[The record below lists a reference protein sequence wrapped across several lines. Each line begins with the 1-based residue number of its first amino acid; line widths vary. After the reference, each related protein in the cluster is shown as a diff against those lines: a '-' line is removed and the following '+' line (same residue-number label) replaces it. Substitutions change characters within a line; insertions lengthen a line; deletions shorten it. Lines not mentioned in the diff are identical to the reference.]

1 MKLAFKSDKSEHNEL
16 IAGCIKGQRRHQKK
30 LYELYHG
37 KMMAVCLRYTNNYE
51 EARDVLTEGFMKV
64 YNNLHR
70 YKPSHSLD
78 SWMKRIMINT
88 AIDHY
93 RKNKKHSQQVD
104 IEYASNESGPNDGN
118 PISSL
123 SAQEILLLVQNLPP
137 AYRTVFNLYAIEGYN
152 HREIGELLGI
162 SEGTSKSNLAKAR
175 GKLKKMIAAKHEDPY
190 YT

>member
-1 MKLAFKSDKSEHNEL
+1 MKLAFKSDKSGNEEL
-16 IAGCIKGQRRHQKK
+16 IAGCIKGKRRHQKK
-30 LYELYHG
+30 LYELFHG

-64 YNNLHR
+64 FKNLHR

-104 IEYASNESGPNDGN
+104 LEYASNESGPNDAN

-123 SAQEILLLVQNLPP
+123 TAQEILQLVQKLPP

-175 GKLKKMIAAKHEDPY
+175 GKLKKMIAQKHQDPY